1 MPTEKCRV
9 EDAPKKKLEKEWDY
23 KC

>member
-9 EDAPKKKLEKEWDY
+9 EDAPKRKLEKEWDY